1 MKLNKHLFY
10 TLPAVL
16 LLTGCNSA
24 QDKGGLISPMIQQPQ
39 AQMPRELSITPQSIP
54 GVPRYAN
61 DGVTGGY
68 APSNV
73 QAQLKIDVKEGTKE
87 VKVIR
92 DNNDPYVITKPYTLK
107 NADPY
112 AVRSYLEAAVGSKS
126 VSASPAEVTA
136 VKYQDGTGMVLVS
149 AESYRFTDSADG
161 KGIDAIVASLDR
173 KGLSYLPDAETR
185 IYFPRISRAAN
196 LRDMLL
202 KVGSSDMDPQF
213 SVKPGELMVDAE
225 LNALIVKAPAWNW
238 EDMRAMLVKYDRQ
251 IPEVKISYRVLEI
264 YAENDDRI
272 GVDFQTWKN
281 NEGVD
286 FFSAGT
292 FTSRNWGTFFASGV
306 QDTGNNKVSYWNFNP
321 KWNTRY
327 LDFMTS
333 IGKAKCVASGTL
345 VARNRMPS
353 HIQVNSGF
361 FYDRTSYNAGA
372 TTLAEACTEFV
383 YADVNP
389 DTIQREAVTKI
400 MTLQGLTDFYNEAGA
415 AVLAWTPIGYAMRM
429 MNTQTG
435 GFAYGDA
442 TQVALPQLE
451 AQKAQLQAAITA
463 AQQVINN
470 EKADAAQKQIATQ
483 QLAGY
488 QAKLN
493 YLNSLNTSGDL
504 SKFLTG
510 YVKVNAD
517 GSTTPVQATWYN
529 TNWDTHDALSGII
542 HGTLQYPMP
551 QDGFKFDLVATPVVT
566 GKAAKLDIA
575 LNSISLLGW
584 NSDGSARKSSSNV
597 STTVQIG
604 YDAKTFVIGGLKK
617 SESVRSTA
625 GLPFVK
631 DLPVIGR
638 VFSTESESIKQSQLV
653 LIAEV
658 QYVNADDAAGTDVR
672 DHMGKII
679 NNVNNGM
686 TSRVGNMFF
695 QQYGLD
701 SDRADREKRLD
712 DINNKVND
720 ETKGYR

>member
-1 MKLNKHLFY
+1 
-10 TLPAVL
+10 
-16 LLTGCNSA
+16 
-24 QDKGGLISPMIQQPQ
+24 
-39 AQMPRELSITPQSIP
+39 
-54 GVPRYAN
+54 
-61 DGVTGGY
+61 
-68 APSNV
+68 
-73 QAQLKIDVKEGTKE
+73 
-87 VKVIR
+87 
-92 DNNDPYVITKPYTLK
+92 
-107 NADPY
+107 
-112 AVRSYLEAAVGSKS
+112 
-126 VSASPAEVTA
+126 
-136 VKYQDGTGMVLVS
+136 
-149 AESYRFTDSADG
+149 
-161 KGIDAIVASLDR
+161 
-173 KGLSYLPDAETR
+173 
-185 IYFPRISRAAN
+185 
-196 LRDMLL
+196 MLL
-202 KVGSSDMDPQF
+202 KVGSSDLDPQF
-213 SVKPGELMVDAE
+213 SVKPSELMVDAE
-225 LNALIVKAPAWNW
+225 LNALIVKAPSWNW
-238 EDMRAMLVKYDRQ
+238 QDMRAMLVKYDRQ

-306 QDTGNNKVSYWNFNP
+306 QNTGNNKVSYWNFNP

-333 IGKAKCVASGTL
+333 IGKAKCVASGVM

-353 HIQVNSGF
+353 HIQVSSGF
-361 FYDRTSYNAGA
+361 FYDRTSYAAGA

-400 MTLQGLTDFYNEAGA
+400 MTLQEMTDFYKEAGA
-415 AVLAWTPIGYAMRM
+415 TVLAWTPIGYTMRM

-435 GFAYGDA
+435 SFTYGDA

-451 AQKAQLQAAITA
+451 AQKAQLQAAMQAAAAKGDMQTA
-463 AQQVINN
+463 A
-470 EKADAAQKQIATQ
+470 A
-483 QLAGY
+483 Y
-488 QAKLN
+488 QAQLN
-493 YLNSLNTSGDL
+493 ALNSMNTSGDL

-517 GSTTPVQATWYN
+517 GSTTPVPATWYN
-529 TNWDTHDALSGII
+529 TNWDTHDALPGIV

-551 QDGFKFDLVATPVVT
+551 QDGFKFDLMATPVVT
-566 GKAAKLDIA
+566 GNAATLDIA
-575 LNSISLLGW
+575 LNSVSLLGW

-604 YDAKTFVIGGLKK
+604 YEAKTFVIGGLKK
-617 SESVRSTA
+617 SESVRGTA
-625 GLPFVK
+625 GLPFFK

-638 VFSTESESIKQSQLV
+638 ALSTESESIKQSQLV

-658 QYVNADDAAGTDVR
+658 QYVNSDDAAGADVR

-679 NNVNNGM
+679 KNVNHGM

-701 SDRADREKRLD
+701 SDRADRENRLD
-712 DINNKVND
+712 DIHSKIND
-720 ETKGYR
+720 ESKGYR